1 MISSPALPLAANGR
15 ISRVL
20 GQMWHIAAARELQ
33 STKRKNPTDIQMS
46 RLLNGFIAT
55 IATQIQS
62 LIKVK
67 LPADY
72 LFLQI
77 CVDIRQSEEI
87 VGNLYNINQL

>member
-1 MISSPALPLAANGR
+1 
-15 ISRVL
+15 
-20 GQMWHIAAARELQ
+20 
-33 STKRKNPTDIQMS
+33 MS
-46 RLLNGFIAT
+46 RLRNGFIAT